1 LNGKAAI
8 GIIVVLVIVA
18 ATLGYAYMAESGQA
32 SSLRTSNSSLNQ
44 KVQSLSQ
51 EVTGLMSNY
60 STLESSYSTLQ
71 GEVSKLNS
79 SISQLNLDL
88 QDNMTNVVLDQA
100 FAHWDYIAIENS
112 TLLAPQYTT
121 NATLKWIGG
130 PLSGTYTGL
139 SSIESTWNRF
149 FSLWSA
155 VWFYTETP
163 PEISGSGGTY
173 TVNATVQWVLTSFA
187 TPQQV
192 NTIVTNYTMYMSYY
206 GGKPLITMEI
216 WHIVG
221 VGVLSYSTK
230 EVEGLQIQALMN
242 ASFSHWN
249 NIAIE
254 NTSLV
259 MTQYLQNST
268 LQWIGGKL
276 AGNYTNYSQID
287 TVWTK
292 FFGLWNA
299 VWFYSEAPPVVTVNT
314 VNGSVVSGTVTAD
327 IQFIV
332 QSSSNTSVFDYINV
346 VYTISFGVVDGNI
359 AIVHEIFD
367 NVGSGP
373 LSQVSS
379 FA

>member
-18 ATLGYAYMAESGQA
+18 ATLGYAYIAESGQA

>member
-332 QSSSNTSVFDYINV
+332 QSSSNTSIFDYINV

>member
-1 LNGKAAI
+1 MNGKAAI
-8 GIIVVLVIVA
+8 GIIVALVIVA
-18 ATLGYAYMAESGQA
+18 AVLGYAYVAETGQA
-32 SSLRTSNSSLNQ
+32 SSLRSSNSSLNQ

-60 STLESSYSTLQ
+60 SALESRYTTLQ
-71 GEVSKLNS
+71 EEVSNLNN
-79 SISQLNLDL
+79 SISQLNLEL
-88 QDNMTNVVLDQA
+88 QDNSTNVILDQA

-155 VWFYTETP
+155 VWFYTEEP
-163 PEISGSGGTY
+163 PVVSTSGGTY

-187 TPQQV
+187 TPEQV
-192 NTIVTNYTMYMSYY
+192 NTIVTNYTLYMHYF

-221 VGVLSYSTK
+221 VGILSYSAK
-230 EVEGLQIQALMN
+230 RVESLQTQALLN

-249 NIAIE
+249 DIAIE

-259 MTQYLQNST
+259 MMQYLQNST

-276 AGNYTNYSQID
+276 AGNYTNYSQIE

-292 FFGLWNA
+292 FFGLWSA

-327 IQFIV
+327 IQFVV
-332 QSSSNTSVFDYINV
+332 QSASNTSIFDYINV
-346 VYTISFGVVDGNI
+346 VYTISFIAVNGNF

-367 NVGSGP
+367 NVGIGP
-373 LSQVSS
+373 LSQVST
-379 FA
+379 FD

>member
-1 LNGKAAI
+1 LNGKAVI

-299 VWFYSEAPPVVTVNT
+299 VWFYSEAPPVVTVYT

-332 QSSSNTSVFDYINV
+332 QSSSNTSIFDYINV

>member
-1 LNGKAAI
+1 
-8 GIIVVLVIVA
+8 
-18 ATLGYAYMAESGQA
+18 
-32 SSLRTSNSSLNQ
+32 
-44 KVQSLSQ
+44 
-51 EVTGLMSNY
+51 
-60 STLESSYSTLQ
+60 
-71 GEVSKLNS
+71 
-79 SISQLNLDL
+79 
-88 QDNMTNVVLDQA
+88 
-100 FAHWDYIAIENS
+100 
-112 TLLAPQYTT
+112 
-121 NATLKWIGG
+121 
-130 PLSGTYTGL
+130 
-139 SSIESTWNRF
+139 
-149 FSLWSA
+149 
-155 VWFYTETP
+155 
-163 PEISGSGGTY
+163 
-173 TVNATVQWVLTSFA
+173 
-187 TPQQV
+187 
-192 NTIVTNYTMYMSYY
+192 MYMSYY

>member
-1 LNGKAAI
+1 MNGKAAI

-332 QSSSNTSVFDYINV
+332 QSSSNTSIFDYINV